1 MTHHNYQN
9 HDHERGKIPEPAA
22 ALGYLGALPFV
33 VCATA
38 IWLGAVEIREPIVML
53 ITALAAVLLAFMGG
67 VRWGIAMGHED
78 GPSFIALGI
87 SVTPAIISGVAL
99 LLIIL
104 APGSIVT
111 TTAALGLLIV
121 SLLALLWS
129 DLQATQAGEAPE
141 WYPGLRIPLT
151 ALVVV
156 SLLASLARIVLDV
169 MDREPL

>member
-1 MTHHNYQN
+1 MTNHHH
-9 HDHERGKIPEPAA
+9 HDHEHEPGRIPEPAA

-38 IWLGAVEIREPIVML
+38 IWLGAAEIREPIVTL
-53 ITALAAVLLAFMGG
+53 IAALGAVLLAFMGG
-67 VRWGIAMGHED
+67 VRWGLAMGDEG
-78 GPSFIALGI
+78 GPGFLALGI

-104 APGSIVT
+104 GPGAIT
-111 TTAALGLLIV
+111 TTAAALGLLVV

-129 DLQATQAGEAPE
+129 DLAATCAGDAPE

-156 SLLASLARIVLDV
+156 SLIASLARIVLDV
-169 MDREPL
+169 MDKEPL